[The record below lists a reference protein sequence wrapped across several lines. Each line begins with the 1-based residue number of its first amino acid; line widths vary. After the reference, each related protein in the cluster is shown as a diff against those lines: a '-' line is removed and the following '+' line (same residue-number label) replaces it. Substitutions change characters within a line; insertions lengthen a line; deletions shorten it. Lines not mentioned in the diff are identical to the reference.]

1 LALSSAYLAVTAA
14 TFTSLVEASLLLSTA
29 CFAVFFETGAL
40 TALEVAN
47 LEASGAGVA
56 ASWAGGVAEAEVAAS
71 YSHAEPN
78 AGARPS
84 RATAVAAD
92 IFIVMSASS

>member
-1 LALSSAYLAVTAA
+1 MALSSAYLAVTAA

-29 CFAVFFETGAL
+29 CFAVFFGAGAL
-40 TALEVAN
+40 SALEVAD
-47 LEASGAGVA
+47 LEASAAGAA
-56 ASWAGGVAEAEVAAS
+56 ASCAGGVAEAEVAAS
-71 YSHAEPN
+71 YSHAEPK
-78 AGARPS
+78 AGARPI